1 MIIFLLLLFLIL
13 CLSVRAQTTC
23 AAGDFWNDL
32 NNDLLVRYQ
41 FNGDLIDSAGNSRT
55 LSVTAGAVDYT
66 NAKIREGSTAIM
78 LDDAD
83 NLNVNIGTTLNI
95 QVIPIISYHVHN
107 KSELVCL

>member
-1 MIIFLLLLFLIL
+1 VIILLLLLFLIL
-13 CLSVRAQTTC
+13 CDVSNTESC
-23 AAGDFWNDL
+23 AAGNFWNDL
-32 NNDLLVRYQ
+32 YNGLLVRYQ

-55 LSVTAGAVDYT
+55 LSVTAGAVGYT
-66 NAKIREGSTAIM
+66 NAIIREGSTAIM
-78 LDDAD
+78 LDGAD